1 MGDSDARISFGFVR
15 SAAIYLVLFQQIL
28 FLILLIQ
35 VEFLLQL
42 ETCGVSPE
50 SAPDVTTCH
59 SFLARKPGFSHS
71 ASDTGSLK
79 FMEQLYA
86 VK

>member
-1 MGDSDARISFGFVR
+1 MGDGDARFSFGFVH
-15 SAAIYLVLFQQIL
+15 SVAIYFVLFQQIL
-28 FLILLIQ
+28 FLILLIQVEFQ

-59 SFLARKPGFSHS
+59 SILARKPGFPHS
-71 ASDTGSLK
+71 ASDTGSP
-79 FMEQLYA
+79 
-86 VK
+86 